1 MTEIEEIEAIYLIY
15 PRKVAPRVAKKAI
28 QNAAKRLVQSK
39 EQSDGHSARRFLWK
53 KTKEYAMSPAG
64 QKPPDPEHEFR
75 PHTSTFYNQDR
86 FFDDPAEWQ
95 KPNGGNGNGRQTIGT
110 KAERTVDSARAAIE
124 RIENRNR
131 TGATGNDAGRRVQPD
146 DAGDVC
152 GRTIDGTI

>member
-1 MTEIEEIEAIYLIY
+1 MTEDEQIAAIYEKY
-15 PRKVAPRVAKKAI
+15 PRHVGRRSALRAIEKAV
-28 QNAAKRLVQSK
+28 KRIANGAFIA
-39 EQSDGHSARRFLWK
+39 DTHDARRFLYK
-53 KTKEYAMSPAG
+53 KVAEYALSPAG
-64 QKPPDPEHEFR
+64 QRPVDPSNDYR
-75 PHTSTFYNQDR
+75 PHPATWMNQDR
-86 FFDDPAEWQ
+86 YLDDRSEWQ